1 MEHTRELQDYV
12 DTVVSRAT
20 SDIHLISNTKPLFRV
35 RRELVPFI
43 QKEPLTDSDTASFLS
58 IILKMSRE
66 ETVAHM
72 REKKNIQMSYKHRT
86 SGDREIN
93 FRVMAYMEKGSVAI
107 AMRLINEIEQTV
119 EELNLSTIL
128 KNVIREPHGLFLV
141 VGPAGNGKSTTLTA
155 LINHCNNTQ
164 RRHILTIEDPIEF
177 IYRNKKSVITQREV
191 PFDALSFRAA
201 LDSSL
206 RADADILMVGEMR
219 EVVTMQTVMTAA
231 EVGHL
236 VLSTLHANNA
246 LGVVHRIID
255 SFPADQ
261 QRQIANQLAASLFG
275 ICSVRLLPRIGGG
288 LVPAC
293 EIMFNTNAVSNLIR
307 EGRVASLYSV
317 IETGK
322 EDGMISL
329 EQSLAELVSS
339 NQISLEVAR
348 LYASDERIL
357 MKNL

>member
-1 MEHTRELQDYV
+1 MEYTKELQDYI
-12 DTVVSRAT
+12 DTVVSREA
-20 SDIHLISNTKPLFRV
+20 SDIHLIANTKPLFRV

-43 QKEPLTDSDTASFLS
+43 QKEPLVPDDTMRFLG
-58 IILKMSRE
+58 IMLKMNPE
-66 ETVAHM
+66 ETRAYVH
-72 REKKNIQMSYKHRT
+72 EKKHVQFSYKHRT
-86 SGDREIN
+86 TGDREIS
-93 FRVMAYMEKGSVAI
+93 FRVLAYLEKGSVAV
-107 AMRLINEIEQTV
+107 AMRLIEESERTV
-119 EELNLSTIL
+119 EELGLPVIL

-141 VGPAGNGKSTTLTA
+141 VGPAGNGKSTTLTS

-164 RRHILTIEDPIEF
+164 RRHVLTIEDPIEF
-177 IYRNKKSVITQREV
+177 IFHNKKSVITQREV
-191 PFDALSFRAA
+191 PFDALSFRSA
-201 LDSSL
+201 LDSAL

-261 QRQIANQLAASLFG
+261 QRQIAHQLAASLFG

-293 EIMFNTNAVSNLIR
+293 EILFNTNAVSNLIR

-322 EDGMISL
+322 EDGMVSL
-329 EQSLAELVSS
+329 EQSLAELVRS
-339 NQISLEVAR
+339 NQVALEVAR
-348 LYASDERIL
+348 LYASDERVL